1 MIGLRRRSSVEEAAI
16 DMAPLIDMTF
26 LLLIFFLVNTN
37 FIKETGIEV
46 KRPEAASATQK
57 KGDLILLGIS
67 AAGTVHMNGKR
78 IDLSAVRP
86 QVSQVRL
93 KTPKAP
99 VVVVA
104 DEGARAAIIVR
115 VIDECRLAG
124 ATDVSLATR
133 SDGGGA

>member
-1 MIGLRRRSSVEEAAI
+1 MIGLRRRSAIEEAAV

-46 KRPEAASATQK
+46 KRPQAGTGTAM
-57 KGDLILLGIS
+57 KGDLILVGVS

-78 IDLSAVRP
+78 IDVSAVRP
-86 QVSQVRL
+86 QVSQMRL

-99 VVVVA
+99 VVIVA
-104 DEGARAAIIVR
+104 DEGARAGMIVQ

-133 SDGGGA
+133 GEGGGA

>member
-1 MIGLRRRSSVEEAAI
+1 MRIGTRRKSVLEEAAI

-37 FIKETGIEV
+37 FIKESGIEV
-46 KRPEAASATQK
+46 KRPRAGSSEQI
-57 KGDLILLGIS
+57 KGDMILIGVS
-67 AAGTVHMNGKR
+67 SAGTIHMNGQR
-78 IDLSAVRP
+78 IDLSAVRST
-86 QVSQVRL
+86 VSQMRL

-104 DEGARAAIIVR
+104 DESARVFLIVN

-124 ATDVSLATR
+124 AEEISLATR
-133 SDGGGA
+133 GEGG